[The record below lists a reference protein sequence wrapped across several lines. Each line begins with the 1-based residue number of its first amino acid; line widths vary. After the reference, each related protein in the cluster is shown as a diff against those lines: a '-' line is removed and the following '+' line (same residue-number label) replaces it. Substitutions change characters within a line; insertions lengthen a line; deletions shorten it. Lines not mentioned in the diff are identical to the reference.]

1 MGEGRDS
8 GETENLERFYPHHPE
23 TLQELYHALAVT
35 PPTVNLTNEPSESS
49 SDSTSTDIDDPTLSD
64 PDQGNVTETSWPMLL
79 FSMLTR
85 PV

>member
-35 PPTVNLTNEPSESS
+35 PPTVNLTNAPSESS

-64 PDQGNVTETSWPMLL
+64 PDQGNVTEISWLMLL
-79 FSMLTR
+79 FSMLIR